1 MPVIK
6 LVMNETYDN
15 YKVDIT
21 FQLRE
26 HTGLRCA
33 ELIEEFKAV
42 EPLLKPLVIIL
53 KQIIYAYKMADPYTG
68 GLGSYSLTLMV
79 IALLQ
84 VHLFLV
90 SLLR

>member
-6 LVMNETYDN
+6 LVMGEAFER

-21 FQLRE
+21 FQIRE

-33 ELIEEFKAV
+33 ELIEEFKTA

-53 KQIIYAYKMADPYTG
+53 KQIIYSYGLADPYTG

-84 VHLFLV
+84 VFGP
-90 SLLR
+90 